1 MEVTLK
7 MINIL
12 SNSITMQ
19 PTNNWLQWYV
29 GMYFTSDMVLFI
41 HNLQQLMTV
50 KLQDYNRSS
59 KKDLLL

>member
-50 KLQDYNRSS
+50 KLQDYNRSN